1 MAIEADCFP
10 IATEPSEDPRQLL
23 RRFLWLGLL
32 CVALLLALAT
42 YGVYR
47 VYSWRLVESAHA
59 EAQAICQVVLV
70 KEKRQLLD
78 IDNDGNVRLVVAEDH
93 RADFNRR
100 MRQYLKPYAV
110 DAVRIWDRQ
119 LRLVNSSGKEQS
131 DHGQAKSPLLAKA
144 LAGQS
149 FSRLEKNG
157 SVYAA
162 ESKPE
167 GAHGQMVSYLPIWGR
182 HKTVLGAIEIR
193 RNMEE
198 ISAQL
203 LRAVTFSG
211 IVLAALLSALFSC
224 IYLLV
229 RKGAVRLAK
238 AQEDLRWLATTDPLT
253 GVYNRREVLA
263 RTEELLSQWRAGGD
277 RNASF
282 VSVLMVDFDNF
293 KIINDTYGHPV
304 GDRVLQELAARIQSC
319 LEPKDILG
327 RMGGEE
333 FLVVLPGV
341 GVSACREIAERLCQA
356 VCGTPFDPEN
366 YRISGSISVGMA
378 TMRAH
383 GGSVDAMLHD
393 ADQGLYVAKNSGKN
407 CASLAAELP
416 SDPDF
421 SGKWVD

>member
-1 MAIEADCFP
+1 MATEAGYFP
-10 IATEPSEDPRQLL
+10 IATDSSEDPRLLL

-32 CVALLLALAT
+32 CVVALLTLAT

-47 VYSWRLVESAHA
+47 VYNWRLVESAHA

-78 IDNDGNVRLVVAEDH
+78 TDADGNVRLVVPEDK
-93 RADFNRR
+93 RANFNRR

-131 DHGQAKSPLLAKA
+131 DHGQVKSPLLDKA

-149 FSRLEKNG
+149 FSRLEKNS
-157 SVYAA
+157 SVDAS
-162 ESKPE
+162 ESKHE
-167 GAHGQMVSYLPIWGR
+167 GAPEQMVSYLPIWG
-182 HKTVLGAIEIR
+182 HSKTVLGTIEIR
-193 RNMEE
+193 RNMES
-198 ISAQL
+198 IRAQL
-203 LRAVTFSG
+203 HRAVTFSG
-211 IVLAALLSALFSC
+211 IVLAAVMFALFFC

-229 RKGAVRLAK
+229 KQGVVRLAK
-238 AQEDLRWLATTDPLT
+238 AQEDLQWLATTDPLT

-263 RTEELLSQWRAGGD
+263 RTEELLSQWGAAGD
-277 RNASF
+277 RNTSF

-293 KIINDTYGHPV
+293 KMINDTYGHPI
-304 GDRVLQELAARIQSC
+304 GDRVLQELAARIQAC

-333 FLVVLPGV
+333 FLVVLPGA
-341 GVSACREIAERLCQA
+341 GVSTCRDIAERLCQA
-356 VCGTPFDPEN
+356 VRKAPFDPEN

-378 TMRAH
+378 TMQAH
-383 GGSVDAMLHD
+383 DGSMDAMLHE
-393 ADQGLYVAKNSGKN
+393 ADQGLYVAKNRGKD
-407 CASLAAELP
+407 CASLAGELS
-416 SDPDF
+416 SDPGF
-421 SGKWVD
+421 PRQWVD

>member
-1 MAIEADCFP
+1 MAIEAGCFP
-10 IATEPSEDPRQLL
+10 IATESSEDPRQLL

-78 IDNDGNVRLVVAEDH
+78 IDKDGNVRLVVPEDK

-119 LRLVNSSGKEQS
+119 LRLVNISGKEQS
-131 DHGQAKSPLLAKA
+131 DHGQAKFPLLDKA

-149 FSRLEKNG
+149 SSRLEKNR
-157 SVYAA
+157 SVSISEMEDEAA
-162 ESKPE
+162 SE
-167 GAHGQMVSYLPIWGR
+167 QMVSYLPIWGR
-182 HKTVLGAIEIR
+182 NKTVLGAIEIR
-193 RNMEE
+193 RNMES
-198 ISAQL
+198 IRAQL
-203 LRAVTFSG
+203 HRAVTFTAV
-211 IVLAALLSALFSC
+211 VLAAVLSALFSC
-224 IYLLV
+224 IYLLAK
-229 RKGAVRLAK
+229 KGAVRLAK
-238 AQEDLRWLATTDPLT
+238 AQEDLQWLATTDPLT

-282 VSVLMVDFDNF
+282 GSVLMVDFDNF

-304 GDRVLQELAARIQSC
+304 GDRVLQELAARIQAC

-356 VCGTPFDPEN
+356 VRGTLFDPEN

-378 TMRAH
+378 TMQAH
-383 GGSVDAMLHD
+383 DGSVDAMLHD

-407 CASLAAELP
+407 CVSLAAELP
-416 SDPDF
+416 SDPGF
-421 SGKWVD
+421 SGKWAD